1 MVEHSTHH
9 PKVKGLRPAT
19 DDGTERYKIAKK
31 HSGYCVVDTRGLL
44 FVCERLMDE
53 LDTSCERDRSFL
65 VFSVISEQARLELG
79 MKFVGQVLSSCLTM
93 NSSEKFCSRVG
104 TSWE

>member
-1 MVEHSTHH
+1 MN
-9 PKVKGLRPAT
+9 
-19 DDGTERYKIAKK
+19 
-31 HSGYCVVDTRGLL
+31 
-44 FVCERLMDE
+44 E
-53 LDTSCERDRSFL
+53 LGTSCERGRYKFSL
-65 VFSVISEQARLELG
+65 VFLIISEQARLELG